1 MSCIYTTYVVIKS
14 KKHYGN
20 GVGADGAGIDHRWR
34 PHRISSLLPTIE
46 KVVVLHGHRFWATY
60 LCLKFALRSIRHF
73 STYFP

>member
-1 MSCIYTTYVVIKS
+1 MSRISTNNVVINS

-34 PHRISSLLPTIE
+34 HHRISSFLPTIE
-46 KVVVLHGHRFWATY
+46 KVVVPHGYRFWAAY
-60 LCLKFALRSIRHF
+60 LCLKLVLRSIRHF